1 MAALVPFGEQIV
13 PVLVEALRSENDDL
27 QLLTLQI
34 VREIGPEAK
43 DAVPAVIHILRNGDR
58 LLRSVA
64 VTTLGAIGPAA
75 KEAVPLVQ
83 QLIEREDDLLRAFAA
98 HSLAQIDSRQRTGA
112 LSVLLRLLEGEDLG
126 VRLLA
131 EAALAQMI
139 EHLTSDKQYES
150 AVYCDGPSFPPLLI
164 TRLWHSIHVGGS
176 HLSASLRTT

>member
-27 QLLTLQI
+27 QLLTLRI

-83 QLIEREDDLLRAFAA
+83 QLIADFRK
-98 HSLAQIDSRQRTGA
+98 
-112 LSVLLRLLEGEDLG
+112 GETD
-126 VRLLA
+126 
-131 EAALAQMI
+131 
-139 EHLTSDKQYES
+139 
-150 AVYCDGPSFPPLLI
+150 
-164 TRLWHSIHVGGS
+164 
-176 HLSASLRTT
+176 